1 MSSKGEVRAA
11 HLVLV
16 FTSCEENASRK
27 FSETAMRETG
37 GRGQCGSM
45 SCMRHGPWHSPPCP
59 SLPTAAWE
67 AGGSYHLLMATQ
79 RRGMQAAGSGSQRW
93 DGDDVCTQVAT
104 GPTAAYSGSQSQDEG
119 PGFSWTH
126 AAERKGLPDAAVCP
140 PCLPV
145 SSDRLSPRSG
155 AQRVNLNPRK
165 CQEPHLLLHLK
176 WEYFALFFFSIL
188 IWSSSVCVAAFSP
201 DAHNAGSVFSGRED
215 ISDIKMNKRGKW
227 ETGSHRQSPA
237 GTSSPGVTQVKAAAR
252 EPRVR
257 DGGVGVAPEDVPAVR
272 RGARGKPQP
281 ARGAAAGHWGP
292 GTWVPARLGGRREGT
307 AQGTCPRRASRA
319 CAKLQSQS

>member
-45 SCMRHGPWHSPPCP
+45 SCMRHDPWNSPPCP

-176 WEYFALFFFSIL
+176 WEYFALFFF
-188 IWSSSVCVAAFSP
+188 F
-201 DAHNAGSVFSGRED
+201 F
-215 ISDIKMNKRGKW
+215 
-227 ETGSHRQSPA
+227 QS
-237 GTSSPGVTQVKAAAR
+237 
-252 EPRVR
+252 
-257 DGGVGVAPEDVPAVR
+257 
-272 RGARGKPQP
+272 
-281 ARGAAAGHWGP
+281 
-292 GTWVPARLGGRREGT
+292 
-307 AQGTCPRRASRA
+307 
-319 CAKLQSQS
+319 